1 GVRQNPVQPRLEV
14 RARLVLVESGI
25 GLRIGL
31 LDEVL
36 GVGGIASH
44 PQCSRIQLVTYSK
57 ASRSKRSDLSAA
69 VSGTSLT
76 DSVIAVNDTPVL
88 SRTAVA
94 LMDNS
99 FCLSIR
105 DGAHPPFGFTC
116 ATSDRGPT
124 IPRTAV
130 MLASEMPAT

>member
-1 GVRQNPVQPRLEV
+1 IRNAAAYSWL
-14 RARLVLVESGI
+14 
-25 GLRIGL
+25 
-31 LDEVL
+31 
-36 GVGGIASH
+36 
-44 PQCSRIQLVTYSK
+44 TYSK

-105 DGAHPPFGFTC
+105 DGAHPPFGSTC

-124 IPRTAV
+124 IPRTAL
-130 MLASEMPAT
+130 MLASEIPATPERPQSLPAASSPGPCSPPAHQRLDPRRHLPARHRR